1 MGSSWH
7 GLQHSPAATQLH
19 QRCSMRRM
27 VGSTPQQHQR
37 YQHCSMQHMRAPTV
51 WQPVCHPQ
59 LVVIL
64 HAQLRQALPILQ
76 QSVAAVQPL
85 LLRWLQGC
93 VCDCMVSVGGS
104 VGVCIVPLGLRAAVA
119 RTCTLHQCPAHSVTA

>member
-7 GLQHSPAATQLH
+7 GVQHSPAATQLH
-19 QRCSMRRM
+19 QRCSTRRM
-27 VGSTPQQHQR
+27 VCSTPQQHQLC
-37 YQHCSMQHMRAPTV
+37 QHCSMWHMRTPTV

-76 QSVAAVQPL
+76 HSVAAVQPL
-85 LLRWLQGC
+85 LLRWLQGG
-93 VCDCMVSVGGS
+93 VCDCMVECGG
-104 VGVCIVPLGLRAAVA
+104 RAWGCA
-119 RTCTLHQCPAHSVTA
+119 